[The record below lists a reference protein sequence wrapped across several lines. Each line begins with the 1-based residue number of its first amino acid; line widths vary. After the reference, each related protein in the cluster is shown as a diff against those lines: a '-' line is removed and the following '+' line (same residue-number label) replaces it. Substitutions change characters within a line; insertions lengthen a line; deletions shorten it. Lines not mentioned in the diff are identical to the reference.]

1 MLFKILGILASI
13 LTTSSF
19 IPQAVKTIK
28 TKDTSGISLGM
39 YSMFTMGVLL
49 WLSYGLFIKDI
60 AIIIGNIITFILA
73 FIILMYKIGN
83 VKKEGERE
91 Y

>member
-1 MLFKILGILASI
+1 MLFKILGMLAAI
-13 LTTSSF
+13 LTTASF

-28 TKDTSGISLGM
+28 TKDTSGISFGM
-39 YSMFTMGVLL
+39 YSMFTMGVLF

-60 AIIIGNIITFILA
+60 AIIVANIVTFILA

-83 VKKEGERE
+83 MKKGEKKE

>member
-1 MLFKILGILASI
+1 MLFKILCIIAAI

-28 TKDTSGISLGM
+28 TKDTSGISFGM
-39 YSMFTMGVLL
+39 YSMFTTGVLL
-49 WLSYGLFIKDI
+49 WVSYGLFIKDI
-60 AIIIGNIITFILA
+60 AIIVANIITFIFAL
-73 FIILMYKIGN
+73 IILIYKIGN
-83 VKKEGERE
+83 MKKGGEEE